1 MLGSRPVEDAAGEGR
16 MELVVLG
23 SGTGIPS
30 LRRGSP
36 GYLLRL
42 GDERI
47 LVDGGSGTLPRLL
60 RAGVRVNDLTRVVYT
75 HFHPD
80 HTGDLIPLL
89 FALRNSDYRRDE
101 PLPLVGPRGLRAL
114 VETLQM
120 AYRELIQWGPGD
132 AAITEIGEG
141 ERPFAGARLTARHVE
156 HTPASLAYR
165 VEAEGRVLVLSGDT
179 GPCEAIVT
187 LAKDAECLVLECS
200 YPDGLGVAGH
210 LTPSECG
217 EIAARAGARRLVL
230 THFYPACDTVDL
242 LTPCRKQFGG
252 EVTVAEDGMR
262 IGV

>member
-1 MLGSRPVEDAAGEGR
+1 MD
-16 MELVVLG
+16 LVILG
-23 SGTGIPS
+23 SGTGVPS

-60 RAGVRVNDLTRVVYT
+60 RAGVRINELSRVLYT

-89 FALRNSDYRRDE
+89 FALRNPGYRRDE
-101 PLPLVGPRGLRAL
+101 PLPLTGPRGLRAL
-114 VETLQM
+114 VETLQA
-120 AYRELIQWGPGD
+120 AYRELVRWGPED
-132 AAITEIGEG
+132 ATITEIDEG
-141 ERPFAGARLTARHVE
+141 ERPFAGARLAARHVE

-165 VEAEGRVLVLSGDT
+165 LEFDGKVLVLSGDT
-179 GPCEAIVT
+179 GACDAIVE
-187 LAKDAECLVLECS
+187 LAQRADCLVLECS

-230 THFYPACDTVDL
+230 THFYPECEVADL
-242 LTPCRKQFGG
+242 VAPCRKQFGG
-252 EVTVAEDGMR
+252 EVAVAEDGMR
-262 IGV
+262 VVV